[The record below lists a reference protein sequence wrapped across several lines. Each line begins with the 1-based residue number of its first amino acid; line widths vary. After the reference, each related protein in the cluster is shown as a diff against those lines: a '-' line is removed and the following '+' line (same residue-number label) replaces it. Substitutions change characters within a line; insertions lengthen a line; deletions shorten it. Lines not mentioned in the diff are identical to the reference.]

1 MKKIIKEFEEFAL
14 KGNMIDLAVGV
25 VIGSTFS
32 KVVNSIVDDIIMPIV
47 GILIG
52 GRDFSALMLKVGD
65 AQIKYGS
72 LIQNLVNFFI
82 ISSCLFVFIKT
93 LNAFRKRLDG
103 DKKEEKKP
111 VQKPE
116 DVVLLSEIKML
127 LQEISNQEA
136 GEKPNCKKTV
146 NAEIRFS
153 EEAGV

>member
-1 MKKIIKEFEEFAL
+1 MKKILKEFEEFAL

-52 GRDFSALMLKVGD
+52 GRDFSALVLKFGE

-93 LNAFRKRLDG
+93 LNTFRKKFEG

-116 DVVLLSEIKML
+116 DVVLLSEIKTL
-127 LQEISNQEA
+127 LQEISNKET
-136 GEKPNCKKTV
+136 GKKADKEEIIKTDINLPQ
-146 NAEIRFS
+146 NAQ
-153 EEAGV
+153 V

>member
-1 MKKIIKEFEEFAL
+1 MKKILKEFEEFAL

-52 GRDFSALMLKVGD
+52 GRDFSALVLKFGA

-82 ISSCLFVFIKT
+82 ISSCLFIFIKT
-93 LNAFRKRLDG
+93 LNGLRKRLEW
-103 DKKEEKKP
+103 DKKEKIEAAP
-111 VQKPE
+111 APKPE
-116 DVVLLSEIKML
+116 DIVLLGEIKDL
-127 LQEISNQEA
+127 LKNIESGHIAELA
-136 GEKPNCKKTV
+136 PTEDKKD
-146 NAEIRFS
+146 E
-153 EEAGV
+153 

>member
-1 MKKIIKEFEEFAL
+1 MKKILKEFEEFAL
-14 KGNMIDLAVGV
+14 KGNMIDLAIGV

-93 LNAFRKRLDG
+93 LNTFRKRFEL
-103 DKKEEKKP
+103 DKKEEEPKVP
-111 VQKPE
+111 APKPE
-116 DVVLLSEIKML
+116 DVVLLSDIKGL
-127 LQEISNQEA
+127 LEKIS
-136 GEKPNCKKTV
+136 EKPALTEKNDL
-146 NAEIRFS
+146 
-153 EEAGV
+153 